1 MVGTMT
7 QKKGFRRAD
16 RVAERI
22 RSELM
27 DVLLRGGVREPAA
40 SDVVVSAVRVSDDL
54 SIARVYVRV
63 LEEVDADRQ
72 EQVVDALGRAGG
84 FLRREVG
91 QRLQLR
97 HVPSLEFYWDDVV
110 DSALRIETILD
121 ELRDESGSAGP
132 EGSQ

>member
-1 MVGTMT
+1 MA
-7 QKKGFRRAD
+7 QNKGFRRAD
-16 RVAERI
+16 RVAERL

-27 DVLLRGGVREPAA
+27 GLLLRGSVRDPAA
-40 SDVVVSAVRVSDDL
+40 SNVVVSAVRMTDDL

-72 EQVVDALGRAGG
+72 EEVVDALGRARG
-84 FLRREVG
+84 FLRRELG

-110 DSALRIETILD
+110 DSALRIESILD
-121 ELRDESGSAGP
+121 EIREDPGSAEP

>member
-1 MVGTMT
+1 MA
-7 QKKGFRRAD
+7 QNKGFRRAD
-16 RVAERI
+16 RVAERL

-27 DVLLRGGVREPAA
+27 DLLLRGSVRDPAA
-40 SDVVVSAVRVSDDL
+40 SNVLVSAVRMTDDL

-72 EQVVDALGRAGG
+72 EEVVDALGRASG
-84 FLRREVG
+84 FLRRELG

-110 DSALRIETILD
+110 DSALRIESILD
-121 ELRDESGSAGP
+121 EIREDSGSAGP

>member
-1 MVGTMT
+1 MA
-7 QKKGFRRAD
+7 QKTFRRAD

-27 DVLLRGGVREPAA
+27 ELLLRGTVRDPAA
-40 SDVVVSAVRVSDDL
+40 KDVVISAVRMTDDL

-63 LEEVDADRQ
+63 LEEIDSLRQDA
-72 EQVVDALGRAGG
+72 VVDALGRASG

-97 HVPSLEFYWDDVV
+97 HVPRLDFYWDDVV
-110 DSALRIETILD
+110 DSGLRIESILEEIRED
-121 ELRDESGSAGP
+121 PNAGS